1 MQALY
6 VFQLALGVAGHY
18 TTNALPFA
26 PRANILIQDTLKR
39 KNLILMSTQSNLEQ
53 AASGLLMMSESD
65 YPFEYFATDDTQVND
80 TVLLKLAGK
89 PQGTLIEK
97 TTLEHLFRNMADPNS
112 PSVKPETSTRF
123 REFIESLKNELTEI
137 SVYRVGEIQ
146 VQVFIIGINL
156 QGTVSGMRTLLI
168 ET

>member
-6 VFQLALGVAGHY
+6 LFQLVLGVAGHRS
-18 TTNALPFA
+18 ADLLSSA
-26 PRANILIQDTLKR
+26 PKANIFVQDTLKK
-39 KNLILMSTQSNLEQ
+39 KNLMLMSTQSNLEQ
-53 AASGLLMMSESD
+53 AANGLLMMSESD
-65 YPFEYFATDDTQVND
+65 YPFEYFATDDTEINEL
-80 TVLLKLAGK
+80 VLLKLAGK

-112 PSVKPETSTRF
+112 PSVSSETSARF
-123 REFIESLKNELTEI
+123 REFMEVLKNEITDI
-137 SVYRVGEIQ
+137 AVYRVGEIQ
-146 VQVFIIGINL
+146 VQVFITGINV